1 MSRFA
6 DIDFFHWAT
15 FAMALLSMTLGVGI
29 VAYLFW
35 EGGPFIW
42 NHGAQF
48 LMGLDWF
55 PDEEYGAAPMIFGSA
70 AVTFLA
76 LIFST
81 PLALASAIYTSEF
94 LDPRRRLTVK
104 GIMEILAG
112 VPGIVYGLLGVSL
125 LSVWVRDV
133 FNLVDGYTLL
143 SASFLLAIMILP
155 TIMTLSEDAIH
166 STPAEYRQ
174 AASGLGLSK
183 MEILFSVALPHA
195 TPGIAGAILL
205 AIGRAMGETIA
216 VMLVI
221 GGLDRVPEPWFDVFA
236 SGQSIASKLGREAAE
251 TLGFGEHWSA
261 LMALALILFFLV
273 MFLTSFGNWLIK
285 GFRK

>member
-1 MSRFA
+1 
-6 DIDFFHWAT
+6 
-15 FAMALLSMTLGVGI
+15 MALLSMVLGTGI

-35 EGGPFIW
+35 ERGPFIW
-42 NHGAQF
+42 NHGTQF
-48 LMGLDWF
+48 LMGLDWY
-55 PDEEYGAAPMIFGSA
+55 PGEEYGTAPMIFGSA
-70 AVTFLA
+70 AVTFMA

-94 LDPRRRLTVK
+94 LDPRRRLNVK
-104 GIMEILAG
+104 AIMEILAG
-112 VPGIVYGLLGVSL
+112 IPGIVYGLLGVSL
-125 LSVWVRDV
+125 LSVWVRDA
-133 FNLVDGYTLL
+133 FNLVDGHTLL
-143 SASFLLAIMILP
+143 AASFLLAIMILP

-166 STPAEYRQ
+166 STPSEQRQ
-174 AASGLGLSK
+174 AASGLGLTQL
-183 MEILFSVALPHA
+183 EILFSVALPHA
-195 TPGIAGAILL
+195 APGIAGAILL

-221 GGLDRVPEPWFDVFA
+221 GGLDRIPVPWFNVFS

-251 TLGFGEHWSA
+251 TLGSGEHWSA

-273 MFLTSFGNWLIK
+273 MSLTAFGNWLIK

>member
-6 DIDFFHWAT
+6 DIDFFHCVT
-15 FAMALLSMTLGVGI
+15 FVMALLSMALGIGI

-42 NHGAQF
+42 NQGTQF
-48 LMGLDWF
+48 LLGLDWF
-55 PDEEYGAAPMIFGSA
+55 PGEDYGAAPMIFGSA
-70 AVTFLA
+70 AVTLMA

-81 PLALASAIYTSEF
+81 PLALASAIYTAEF

-104 GIMEILAG
+104 AIMEILAG

-133 FNLVDGYTLL
+133 FNLLDGYTLF
-143 SASFLLAIMILP
+143 SASILLAIMILP
-155 TIMTLSEDAIH
+155 TIMTLSEDAIN
-166 STPAEYRQ
+166 STPAEHRQ
-174 AASGLGLSK
+174 AASGLGLTK
-183 MEILFSVALPHA
+183 LEILFSVALPHA
-195 TPGIAGAILL
+195 APGIAGAILL

-221 GGLDRVPEPWFDVFA
+221 GGLDRIPEPWFDVFS

-251 TLGFGEHWSA
+251 TLGSGEHWSA

-273 MFLTSFGNWLIK
+273 IFLTAFGNWLIK